1 MDEGVGDGFMNAGSH
16 PHDLLLEHD
25 RASSTHEG
33 PRRAEDLRS
42 LLEGM
47 FNAGISDELA
57 AKNDADLARLLDIPR
72 ARVSSALT
80 VGEQRGVFIR
90 RARPV
95 DPRTGTVE
103 IVWQISPLFFG
114 LQRKFTE
121 FAEASSR
128 LCREVAE
135 AASIQAPMDPQ
146 QNVDFNLRIA
156 KTIFGK
162 WALDILALLY
172 SKRAAG
178 FQEIHRS
185 LGRIS
190 DRVLSLKLGQMEQ
203 LGLIRRDVLSTKPP
217 RVQYSLTSRGLRTAM
232 LGEPVFLYLRFT
244 EGLLAAEEGE
254 NRVKPSVR

>member
-1 MDEGVGDGFMNAGSH
+1 MMSEASH

-33 PRRAEDLRS
+33 PRRTEDLRA

-47 FNAGISDELA
+47 FSAGISDELA
-57 AKNDADLARLLDIPR
+57 AKNEGDLGRLLNIPR
-72 ARVSSALT
+72 PRVTSALT
-80 VGEQRGVFIR
+80 VGEQRGVFMR

-103 IVWQISPLFFG
+103 IVWQISPLFLT
-114 LQRKFTE
+114 LQKKFAD

-135 AASIQAPMDPQ
+135 AASIRTPMDPQ
-146 QNVDFNLRIA
+146 RNVDFNLRIA

-172 SKRAAG
+172 TRSEAG
-178 FQEIHRS
+178 FQEIHRA

-190 DRVLSLKLGQMEQ
+190 DRVLSLKLGKMEQ
-203 LGLIRRDVLSTKPP
+203 LGLIRREVLGTKPP
-217 RVQYSLTSRGLRTAM
+217 RVQYSLTNRGLRTAM
-232 LGEPVFLYLRFT
+232 LGEPEFLYLRFT

-254 NRVKPSVR
+254 GSGKTSVR

>member
-1 MDEGVGDGFMNAGSH
+1 
-16 PHDLLLEHD
+16 
-25 RASSTHEG
+25 
-33 PRRAEDLRS
+33 
-42 LLEGM
+42 M

-57 AKNDADLARLLDIPR
+57 AKNDADIGRLLNIPK
-72 ARVSSALT
+72 ARVTSALT
-80 VGEQRGVFIR
+80 VGEQRGIFMR

-103 IVWQISPLFFG
+103 IVWQISPLFLG
-114 LQRKFTE
+114 LHRKFAE

-128 LCREVAE
+128 LCREVTE
-135 AASIQAPMDPQ
+135 AASIRTPTDPQ
-146 QNVDFNLRIA
+146 RNVDFNLRIV

-172 SKRAAG
+172 TRRAAG
-178 FQEIHRS
+178 FQEIHRA

-190 DRVLSLKLGQMEQ
+190 DRVLSLKLTQMEQ
-203 LGLIRRDVLSTKPP
+203 LGLIRRDVLGTKPP

-244 EGLLAAEEGE
+244 EGLLADDEGE
-254 NRVKPSVR
+254 SSG